1 MEGIFGLLGLGLG
14 GLFFLL
20 IVFTQFIPVF
30 LWLEA
35 KACGV
40 KVGLL
45 DLFLMRFK
53 GVPPAYIVKPL
64 IMGHKANIEHITI
77 GQLEAHYLARGN
89 VQIVIEALVSADKA
103 QLDLDFRTATA
114 IDLAGRNVLEAVQMC
129 VTPKVINTE
138 LVENMAKDGIQV
150 VAKARITVK
159 ANIHKLIGGA
169 GVDTILARVGE
180 GICTRIGSCHNHKE
194 VLENPDSIS
203 QEVERR
209 NLDENTAFEI
219 LSIDIADVNVGK
231 NIGAHL
237 RAEQAE
243 TDKLIAE
250 AKAAQRMANARAA
263 KEEMKAKEQEM
274 RALLVEAEAQLPLA
288 LAQALKEGKIG
299 ALDFYK
305 LQNLESDTSMRN
317 AIANNSDGIDE
328 SL

>member
-1 MEGIFGLLGLGLG
+1 MEGIVGLLGLGLG

-40 KVGLL
+40 KVSLL

-53 GVPPAYIVKPL
+53 GVPPASIVRPL
-64 IMGHKANIEHITI
+64 IMGSKANIEHITI
-77 GQLEAHYLARGN
+77 DQLEAHYLARGN

-180 GICTRIGSCHNHKE
+180 GICTRIGSCENHKE

-288 LAQALKEGKIG
+288 LAHALKEGKIS
-299 ALDFYK
+299 AMDFYK
-305 LQNLESDTSMRN
+305 LKNLESDTTMRN
-317 AIANNSDGIDE
+317 AIADSSGLIEDQ
-328 SL
+328 S

>member
-1 MEGIFGLLGLGLG
+1 MDGILGLVGLGLG
-14 GLFFLL
+14 GFFFLL

-35 KACGV
+35 KACGT

-53 GVPPAYIVKPL
+53 GVPPASIVRPL
-64 IMGHKANIEHITI
+64 IMGYKANIEQITI
-77 GQLEAHYLARGN
+77 DQLEAHYLARGN
-89 VQIVIEALVSADKA
+89 VQLVIEALVSADKA

-169 GVDTILARVGE
+169 GVETILARVGE
-180 GICTRIGSCHNHKE
+180 GICTRIGSCENHKE

-203 QEVERR
+203 KEVERR

-305 LQNLESDTSMRN
+305 LQNLESDTNMRN
-317 AIANNSDGIDE
+317 AIADGNDANEI
-328 SL
+328 

>member
-14 GLFFLL
+14 GLFFVL

-45 DLFLMRFK
+45 DLFMMRFK
-53 GVPPAYIVKPL
+53 GVPPAYIVRPL
-64 IMGHKANIEHITI
+64 IMGYKANIEHITI

-180 GICTRIGSCHNHKE
+180 GICTRIGSCDNHKE

-274 RALLVEAEAQLPLA
+274 RALLVESEAKLPLA
-288 LAQALKEGKIG
+288 LAQALQEGKIG

-317 AIANNSDGIDE
+317 AIASNSEDFNE
-328 SL
+328 S